1 MKIEKAEE
9 LTGSL
14 LTEVAGLEKSTFGPV
29 ALNEGFLP
37 VMAKYGRVYLL
48 RGDDDRLIGVCQLL
62 RSWSEEN
69 LAAINSFY
77 IREENRGRGLGR
89 YLLERV
95 LSEIRKEGFRAVEL
109 TVSPDNQAALKLY
122 QRFNFQAREFKR
134 DFYGPGL
141 DRWIF
146 HLDLSGPSGQG

>member
-1 MKIEKAEE
+1 MKIEKVEE

-14 LTEVAGLEKSTFGPV
+14 LIEVAELEKSTFGPV

-37 VMAKYGRVYLL
+37 VMAKYGRIYLL
-48 RGDDDRLIGVCQLL
+48 WDDGDRLIGVCQLL

-69 LAAINSFY
+69 LAVINSFY
-77 IREENRGRGLGR
+77 IREENRGKGLGR
-89 YLLERV
+89 YLLEKV

-109 TVSPDNQAALKLY
+109 TVSPDNLAALKLY

-141 DRWIF
+141 ERWIF
-146 HLDLSGPSGQG
+146 RLDLSEPSGQG